1 MCYNIIPKEEF
12 SNLLSRGEYK
22 YMSQSLTYQNK
33 KFQDFDSELKVDLRE
48 INQENKRKEFIL
60 YLANHLELL
69 ENFSNEQ
76 LGKILKYS
84 EEENKKKR
92 KLLKNNCN

>member
-33 KFQDFDSELKVDLRE
+33 KFQDIDSELKVDLR
-48 INQENKRKEFIL
+48 
-60 YLANHLELL
+60 
-69 ENFSNEQ
+69 
-76 LGKILKYS
+76 
-84 EEENKKKR
+84 
-92 KLLKNNCN
+92 